1 MQSFTLYGWLVC
13 AWVLTVSFQYGY
25 HISALNQL
33 QDVLTCRRIDT
44 STSTPVHHMGL
55 PTCIPMSDATF
66 SLVTSLFTV
75 GGLCGSLSANIA
87 MDRYG
92 RKGATRI
99 SSVCNAAGALLSAVA
114 ASVTAIA
121 VGRFLVGLAAGIGI
135 CVGPIYLAEI
145 AHPNIRGNIG
155 VGTQLAIVIGI
166 MVTQAMG
173 FGLATPK
180 HWRLVLFISA
190 ALSIIQFLMSHIIT
204 ESPVYLKRIGLS
216 EQQKCALQ
224 RLWSDYIHRDSEEF
238 VEQPLIGNE
247 ERPSPG
253 MGDRTTVTLP
263 QLFRT
268 PELRRALLIA
278 VFAMTSQQL
287 SGINAV
293 LYYSNAILSRALPAL
308 APYVSL
314 AITVVNFLMTF
325 PPIFLIERL
334 GRKQLMRLSVAGAIL
349 SHLAVGYGLDAQMVF
364 ISGIAIAVFVMS
376 FAIGLGPVPFVI
388 IPEVAPSHASSSI
401 SSVAL
406 SVNWIMNFVVGLVFL
421 PLRNFLANGDPT
433 KEGRVFYVFAGA
445 LLCSSLAF
453 SKFYKR

>member
-13 AWVLTVSFQYGY
+13 VWVLTVSFQYGY

-44 STSTPVHHMGL
+44 SMSAPAHHMGL
-55 PTCIPMSDATF
+55 PTCIPMNDATF

-114 ASVTAIA
+114 ASVAAIA

-190 ALSIIQFLMSHIIT
+190 ALSITQFLMSHIIT
-204 ESPVYLKRIGLS
+204 ESPVYLKRIGLP

-224 RLWSDYIHRDSEEF
+224 RLWSDYTLRDPDEF
-238 VEQPLIGNE
+238 AEQPLIGNE

-253 MGDRTTVTLP
+253 MGDRTTVGAFSAMGDLLTL
-263 QLFRT
+263 LFQASMQVS
-268 PELRRALLIA
+268 L
-278 VFAMTSQQL
+278 
-287 SGINAV
+287 

-349 SHLAVGYGLDAQMVF
+349 SHLAVGYGLDAGMVS
-364 ISGIAIAVFVMS
+364 ISSIAIAVFVMS

-453 SKFYKR
+453 SKFYRR

>member
-1 MQSFTLYGWLVC
+1 MKSFTLYGWLVC

-33 QDVLTCRRIDT
+33 QDVLTCRRIDA
-44 STSTPVHHMGL
+44 SASTPVHYGL

-75 GGLCGSLSANIA
+75 GGLCGSLLANIA
-87 MDRYG
+87 MDRHG

-99 SSVCNAAGALLSAVA
+99 SSVCNAVGALLSAMA

-121 VGRFLVGLAAGIGI
+121 VGRFVVGLAAGIGV

-190 ALSIIQFLMSHIIT
+190 ALSVIQFFMSPVIT
-204 ESPVYLKRIGLS
+204 ESPVFLKRIGLP
-216 EQQKCALQ
+216 EQQKRALQ
-224 RLWSDYIHRDSEEF
+224 RLWRDYIHQDSEELG
-238 VEQPLIGNE
+238 EQPLLANE
-247 ERPSPG
+247 ERPRPV
-253 MGDRTTVTLP
+253 MEDRATVTLP
-263 QLFRT
+263 QLLRT
-268 PELRRALLIA
+268 PELRRALFIA

-334 GRKQLMRLSVAGAIL
+334 GRKQLMQLSVAGAIL
-349 SHLAVGYGLDAQMVF
+349 SHLAVGYGLDAGMVS
-364 ISGIAIAVFVMS
+364 ISSIAITVFVMS

-421 PLRNFLANGDPT
+421 PLRNLLANGNPT

-445 LLCSSLAF
+445 LLCSSFAF
-453 SKFYKR
+453 SKFYRR

>member
-1 MQSFTLYGWLVC
+1 MKSFTLYGWLVC

-44 STSTPVHHMGL
+44 STPVHYGL
-55 PTCIPMSDATF
+55 PTCILMNDATF
-66 SLVTSLFTV
+66 SLVTSLFTL
-75 GGLCGSLSANIA
+75 GGLCGSLLANIA

-99 SSVCNAAGALLSAVA
+99 SSVCNAVGALLSAVA

-121 VGRFLVGLAAGIGI
+121 LGRFIVGFAAGVGI

-145 AHPNIRGNIG
+145 AHPNIRGNLG

-166 MVTQAMG
+166 MVTQVMG

-190 ALSIIQFLMSHIIT
+190 ALSIVQCFMSPVIT
-204 ESPVYLKRIGLS
+204 ESPVYLKRIGLP
-216 EQQKCALQ
+216 EQQKRALQ
-224 RLWSDYIHRDSEEF
+224 RLWSDYIHRDSEEL
-238 VEQPLIGNE
+238 VDQPLLSNE
-247 ERPSPG
+247 EMPRPAV
-253 MGDRTTVTLP
+253 GDRATVTLP

-268 PELRRALLIA
+268 PELRRPLFIA

-314 AITVVNFLMTF
+314 VITVVNFLMTF

-334 GRKQLMRLSVAGAIL
+334 GRKQLIQLSVAGAIL
-349 SHLAVGYGLDAQMVF
+349 SHLAVGYGLDTGMVA
-364 ISGIAIAVFVMS
+364 ISSVAIAVFVMS

-421 PLRNFLANGDPT
+421 PLRNFLADGDPM
-433 KEGRVFYVFAGA
+433 KEGRVFYVFAVA

-453 SKFYKR
+453 SKFYRR

>member
-1 MQSFTLYGWLVC
+1 MPSFTLYGWLVC

-44 STSTPVHHMGL
+44 STPVHHMGL

-75 GGLCGSLSANIA
+75 GGLCGSLFANIA

-92 RKGATRI
+92 RKGATRL

-190 ALSIIQFLMSHIIT
+190 ALSITQFFMSHIIT
-204 ESPVYLKRIGLS
+204 ESPVYLRRIGLP
-216 EQQKCALQ
+216 EQQKRALQ

-238 VEQPLIGNE
+238 AEQPLIENE
-247 ERPSPG
+247 ERPSP
-253 MGDRTTVTLP
+253 VTLP
-263 QLFRT
+263 QLFHT
-268 PELRRALLIA
+268 PELRQALFIA

-287 SGINAV
+287 SV

-325 PPIFLIERL
+325 PPIFLIERV

-349 SHLAVGYGLDAQMVF
+349 SHLAVGYGLDAGMVT
-364 ISGIAIAVFVMS
+364 ISSIAITVFVMS
-376 FAIGLGPVPFVI
+376 FAIGLGPVP
-388 IPEVAPSHASSSI
+388 ASSSI
-401 SSVAL
+401 SSMAL

-421 PLRNFLANGDPT
+421 SLRNFLANGDPT

>member
-1 MQSFTLYGWLVC
+1 MKSFTLYGWLVC

-44 STSTPVHHMGL
+44 STPVHYGL
-55 PTCIPMSDATF
+55 PTCILMNDATF
-66 SLVTSLFTV
+66 SLVTSLFTL
-75 GGLCGSLSANIA
+75 GGLCGSLLANIA

-99 SSVCNAAGALLSAVA
+99 SSVCNAVGALLSAVA

-121 VGRFLVGLAAGIGI
+121 LGRFIVGFAAGVGI
-135 CVGPIYLAEI
+135 CVGPIYLAET
-145 AHPNIRGNIG
+145 AHPNIRGNPCRSSG

-166 MVTQAMG
+166 MVTQVMG

-190 ALSIIQFLMSHIIT
+190 ALSIVQCFMSPVIT
-204 ESPVYLKRIGLS
+204 ESPVYLKRIGLP
-216 EQQKCALQ
+216 EQQKRALQ
-224 RLWSDYIHRDSEEF
+224 RLWSDYIHRDSEEL
-238 VEQPLIGNE
+238 VDQPLLSNE
-247 ERPSPG
+247 EMPRPAVG
-253 MGDRTTVTLP
+253 NRATVTLP

-268 PELRRALLIA
+268 PELRRPLFIA

-287 SGINAV
+287 SV

-314 AITVVNFLMTF
+314 VITVVNFLMTF

-334 GRKQLMRLSVAGAIL
+334 GRKQLIQLSVAGAIL
-349 SHLAVGYGLDAQMVF
+349 SHLAVGYGLNTGMVA
-364 ISGIAIAVFVMS
+364 ISSVAIAVFVMS

-388 IPEVAPSHASSSI
+388 IPEVAPSHVQLLLPSSTNH
-401 SSVAL
+401 L
-406 SVNWIMNFVVGLVFL
+406 SGIMNFVVGLVFL
-421 PLRNFLANGDPT
+421 PLRNFLADGDPM
-433 KEGRVFYVFAGA
+433 KEGRVFYVFAVA

-453 SKFYKR
+453 SKFYRR